1 MKTKRAMDVYWE
13 LRRERF
19 KREDAQEIAGIY
31 KQMTEDE
38 RGYKPWYI
46 ATAVCAR
53 TGMHPEIWHERL
65 TRIFGE
71 SRELSRV

>member
-1 MKTKRAMDVYWE
+1 MKRPIDVWFA

-19 KREDAQEIAGIY
+19 SPKDANQIAGIF
-31 KQMTEDE
+31 KQMSEDE
-38 RGYKPWYI
+38 RDLKPWAI

-65 TRIFGE
+65 TTIFSE
-71 SRELSRV
+71 AKELSRA

>member
-1 MKTKRAMDVYWE
+1 VRRPIDVWFA

-19 KREDAQEIAGIY
+19 STADAKTIAGIY
-31 KQMTEDE
+31 KQMSEGE
-38 RGYKPWYI
+38 RDLKPWAI

-65 TRIFGE
+65 TVIFSE
-71 SRELSRV
+71 AKELSRA